1 MSNGAKIL
9 AGAAVVIMLILLLD
23 RMFLKEENDN
33 LRKQINANEDLNAKV
48 RKMLREL
55 IERTRSTDPNVSK
68 ELASIVALLNIK
80 QEPTALLKLAKVIEK
95 LLGELYAKD
104 ERAKEIA
111 RKEGRRDP
119 VFADHLV
126 LAKEHKLIDNDDYH
140 LLSMLKGMR
149 NDEAHKL
156 NVRKEASR
164 FLAAMIAGIMF
175 IMTLCKLLK
184 RTTID
189 PLPA

>member
-1 MSNGAKIL
+1 MSNGSKIL
-9 AGAAVVIMLILLLD
+9 VSAAVVIMLILVLD
-23 RMFLKEENDN
+23 RMFLKEENEN
-33 LRKQINANEDLNAKV
+33 LKKRIDANEDLNGKV
-48 RKMLREL
+48 RKMLMEL
-55 IERTRSTDPNVSK
+55 INRTKASDPNVSK
-68 ELASIVALLNIK
+68 ELASIIALLNIK
-80 QEPTALLKLAKVIEK
+80 QEPTALLKLAKVIEN
-95 LLGELYAKD
+95 LLGDLYKND

-111 RKEGRRDP
+111 KADGRRKP
-119 VFADHLV
+119 VFADHLE
-126 LAKEHKLIDNDDYH
+126 LAKEHGLIDRDDFH

>member
-1 MSNGAKIL
+1 MSSGGKVL
-9 AGAAVVIMLILLLD
+9 DSAAVVIMLILLLD
-23 RMFLKEENDN
+23 RMFLKEENEN
-33 LRKQINANEDLNAKV
+33 LKKQINANEDLNAKV
-48 RKMLREL
+48 RKMLLEL
-55 IERTRSTDPNVSK
+55 IQRTKASDPNVSK
-68 ELASIVALLNIK
+68 ELASIIALLNIK
-80 QEPTALLKLAKVIEK
+80 QEPTALLKLAKVIEN
-95 LLGELYAKD
+95 LLGELFEKD

-111 RKEGRRDP
+111 KADGRRKP
-119 VFADHLV
+119 VFADHLE
-126 LAKEHKLIDNDDYH
+126 LAKERKLIDQDDYH

-164 FLAAMIAGIMF
+164 FLAAMISGIMF

-184 RTTID
+184 RTTIN

>member
-1 MSNGAKIL
+1 MSNGAKIF
-9 AGAAVVIMLILLLD
+9 ATAAIAIMLILLVD
-23 RMFLKEENDN
+23 RIFLIEENAE
-33 LRKQINANEDLNAKV
+33 LKKRINANEDLNAKV

-55 IERTRSTDPNVSK
+55 IERTQSTDPNVSK

-80 QEPTALLKLAKVIEK
+80 QEPTALLKLAKVIEN
-95 LLGELYAKD
+95 LLAELFDKD

-111 RKEGRRDP
+111 KADGRRKP
-119 VFADHLV
+119 VFADHLE
-126 LAKEHKLIDNDDYH
+126 LAKERKLIDQDDYH

-184 RTTID
+184 RSTID
-189 PLPA
+189 PHPE